1 MSSEF
6 CLEYSLFKEKLQEFI
21 SSSSFE
27 SKTHEYRLILKKIKS
42 ALPQQREV
50 YLQESPDFIAT
61 AEKSLTI
68 MQRIVSLHDELDQIF
83 KMDEKELGAFCDHD
97 LKKVELVVSKGLE
110 EVAEL
115 LYQFEKISQQGRKII
130 EVLEDPFLSQGS

>member
-1 MSSEF
+1 MSSGF
-6 CLEYSLFKEKLQEFI
+6 CLEYSLFKEKLQKFI

-27 SKTHEYRLILKKIKS
+27 NKTHEYRLILEKIRS
-42 ALPQQREV
+42 ALPQQREA
-50 YLQESPDFIAT
+50 YLQTSPDFIAT
-61 AEKSLTI
+61 VEKSLTI

-83 KMDEKELGAFCDHD
+83 KMDENELGAFCDHD
-97 LKKVELVVSKGLE
+97 LKKVELIVSKGLE